1 MPLSSANGSAA
12 LVVLL
17 VEDEVVLR
25 WSIAEALRNAG
36 YTVVETASGEE
47 AIALCKS
54 HVSIDVIVT
63 DINLA
68 GQSAA
73 GTWLT
78 ISERIGQRSRCSIRQ
93 ENRLILHAQFPEVR
107 LLPSRTGTTTS
118 LVHVGGY
125 AKNDRSG
132 QTATWQQVRATS
144 ALPPQSRHALT
155 RLARQFRATFRH

>member
-1 MPLSSANGSAA
+1 LAIKAALVPLSIANGSAA

-25 WSIAEALRNAG
+25 WSIGEALRDAG

-68 GQSAA
+68 GAA
-73 GTWLT
+73 SGWDVANYF
-78 ISERIGQRSRCSIRQ
+78 RAQR
-93 ENRLILHAQFPEVR
+93 PEVGVLYASGKQIDPAR
-107 LLPSRTGTTTS
+107 LVSGS
-118 LVHVGGY
+118 AFV
-125 AKNDRSG
+125 AKPYRNDN
-132 QTATWQQVRATS
+132 VVS
-144 ALPPQSRHALT
+144 ACR
-155 RLARQFRATFRH
+155 RLCEK

>member
-1 MPLSSANGSAA
+1 LATKAALVPVSIANGSAA

-25 WSIAEALRNAG
+25 WSIGESLRDAG

-68 GQSAA
+68 GAVSGWDVANYFGA
-73 GTWLT
+73 H
-78 ISERIGQRSRCSIRQ
+78 R
-93 ENRLILHAQFPEVR
+93 PEVAV
-107 LLPSRTGTTTS
+107 LYTS
-118 LVHVGGY
+118 G
-125 AKNDRSG
+125 KQID
-132 QTATWQQVRATS
+132 
-144 ALPPQSRHALT
+144 
-155 RLARQFRATFRH
+155 LARRVSGSAFVAKPYRNDNVVSACRRLCEK

>member
-1 MPLSSANGSAA
+1 MKAALVPLSSANGSAA

-25 WSIAEALRNAG
+25 WSIAEALRDAG

-68 GQSAA
+68 GAVSGWDVADYFRA
-73 GTWLT
+73 H
-78 ISERIGQRSRCSIRQ
+78 R
-93 ENRLILHAQFPEVR
+93 PEVPVLYTSGKQIDPARPVSGSAFVAKPYRNDNVVSACRR
-107 LLPSRTGTTTS
+107 LCE
-118 LVHVGGY
+118 
-125 AKNDRSG
+125 K
-132 QTATWQQVRATS
+132 
-144 ALPPQSRHALT
+144 
-155 RLARQFRATFRH
+155 